1 MTRTFRTLTASAL
14 AAISLVAARVHDASA
29 EAAVEGDPI
38 GVVLDVPDGPR
49 DHWVW
54 VSDRV
59 LRHSQLFDGDSGRVM
74 GTIDVAWSLSGR
86 LPHESA
92 ERNEIYLVESVY
104 ARGHR
109 GARTDIVTL
118 YDRKTLA
125 VKGDIEIPPRAA
137 ETGAGVALTALL
149 DGGRFLVVYNQTP
162 GSVSVVDLHERRFV
176 GEIDTAGC
184 ACVYPTGADSFGM
197 LCGDGTAVKVEIDG
211 TGKLRRMTRS
221 EKFFDVVAD
230 PLTEKGVR
238 VGNRWLFSSFEGH
251 LHDVDFEGLSPA
263 LRDKWSLFTD
273 AERAA
278 GWRIGGVQHL
288 AIHGS
293 SGRLYSLVHEGGPGS
308 HKDPGGAIWVYN
320 VAARA
325 KTDEL
330 TAPSLVMPFIRPLLG
345 LEVESLWYRLL
356 SYAVSQFG
364 SPGVHSIVVT
374 QDASPLL
381 FVRNEDLGALGV
393 MDATSG
399 AHLRDIEEIG
409 ISGSTMAVP

>member
-1 MTRTFRTLTASAL
+1 MSRARAALALLTILFVTAS
-14 AAISLVAARVHDASA
+14 VTDASA
-29 EAAVEGDPI
+29 ETAIEGDPT
-38 GVVLDVPDGPR
+38 GTVLSIPDGSR

-59 LRHSQLFDGDSGRVM
+59 LRHSQLFDGDTGRAL

-86 LPHESA
+86 LPQEST
-92 ERNEIYLVESVY
+92 ERNEIYMVESVY

-109 GARTDIVTL
+109 GARTDIVTI

-125 VKGDIEIPPRAA
+125 VKGDVEIPPRAA

-162 GSVSVVDLHERRFV
+162 GSVSVVDLQERRFA

-197 LCGDGTAVKVEIDG
+197 LCGDGTAVKVEIDE

-238 VGNRWLFSSFEGH
+238 VSNRWLFSSFDGY

-263 LRDKWSLFTD
+263 LRDKWSLFSD
-273 AERAA
+273 AEREA
-278 GWRIGGVQHL
+278 GWRVGGVQHL
-288 AIHGS
+288 AMHRS
-293 SGRLYSLVHEGGPGS
+293 SGRLYSLVHEGVAGS
-308 HKDPGGAIWVYN
+308 HKDPGGAIWVYDIS
-320 VAARA
+320 ARR

-330 TAPSLVMPFIRPLLG
+330 AAPSLVMPFIRPLLG
-345 LEVESLWYRLL
+345 LEVESVWYRLL
-356 SYAVSQFG
+356 SYALSQFG

-393 MDATSG
+393 LDATSG
-399 AHLRDIEEIG
+399 ALLRDIEEIG
-409 ISGSTMAVP
+409 ISGSIMAVP

>member
-1 MTRTFRTLTASAL
+1 MTRMSRTLAASAL
-14 AAISLVAARVHDASA
+14 AAIYLVAASVEDASA
-29 EAAVEGDPI
+29 EAAIEGDPI

-59 LRHSQLFDGDSGRVM
+59 LRHSQLFDGDTGRVM

-86 LPHESA
+86 LPHESV

-162 GSVSVVDLHERRFV
+162 GSVSVVDLQERRFV

-184 ACVYPTGADSFGM
+184 ACVYPTGSESFGM

-221 EKFFDVVAD
+221 EKFFDVIAD

-238 VGNRWLFSSFEGH
+238 VSNRWLFSSFEGH

-288 AIHGS
+288 AMHGA
-293 SGRLYSLVHEGGPGS
+293 SGRLYSLVHEGVAGS
-308 HKDPGGAIWVYN
+308 HKDPGAAIWVYN
-320 VAARA
+320 LAARA
-325 KTDEL
+325 KTEEL
-330 TAPSLVMPFIRPLLG
+330 AAPSLVMPFIRPLLG
-345 LEVESLWYRLL
+345 LEVDSIWYRLL
-356 SYAVSQFG
+356 SYAVAQFG